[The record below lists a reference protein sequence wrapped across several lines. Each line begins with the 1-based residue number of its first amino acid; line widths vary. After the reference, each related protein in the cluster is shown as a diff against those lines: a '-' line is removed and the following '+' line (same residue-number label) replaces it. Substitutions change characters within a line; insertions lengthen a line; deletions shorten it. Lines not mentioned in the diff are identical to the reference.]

1 MGLVAG
7 VSDVNYVKTLHIV
20 VAKANIL
27 RHLWQLKVGKGH
39 QEMVKNDNSL
49 QVEETKKQTLEVAA
63 MELAKLVLRS
73 YKREQNER
81 GER

>member
-7 VSDVNYVKTLHIV
+7 VSDVNYVKTLHV

-27 RHLWQLKVGKGH
+27 RHLWQLKVGKDH

-73 YKREQNER
+73 YKREQNEK